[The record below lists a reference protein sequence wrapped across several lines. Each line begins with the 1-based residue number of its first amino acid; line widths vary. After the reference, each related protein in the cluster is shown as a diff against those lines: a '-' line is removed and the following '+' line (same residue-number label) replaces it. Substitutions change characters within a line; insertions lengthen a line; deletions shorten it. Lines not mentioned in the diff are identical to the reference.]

1 MSAVCQYRGMLRL
14 PLCTLLLT
22 FASLVPCVA
31 SAAVPE
37 RAWGTYVGAA
47 GDDIVVALAV
57 DAEGMLYACGTTRST
72 TGISTPGSFQPTT
85 PGDQK
90 DVFLLKFTPGGA
102 RVWGTYLGGKSED
115 NCHGVAVD
123 GAGNVAVVGNTL
135 SSDFDTTPDTVMPV
149 YGGIG
154 EFDGFVVL
162 FDTDGQRLWG
172 TYIGGVLGD
181 SLDGVAFDE
190 MGAPHVA
197 GISSGE
203 LSFDLPGAHQP
214 APAGLQDSLLIKLD
228 ADGGLVWGTYHGGVS
243 SDIATSIAVGAD
255 AIYIGG
261 YTGSSEGIATPGAWQ
276 AMKAGSLDNFV
287 ARFAADGSLVWA
299 TYYGG
304 EGIESDGEL
313 AIAGGGDVVWASYTT
328 STTGIATPGA
338 HKNFLGGS
346 RDVVL
351 ARFDGGGD
359 LTWATYV
366 GSSGDDQRGSVAV
379 DPYGNLLLVG
389 LTNSTSFIA
398 TQDAYQGAL
407 AGEYDLFLAKF
418 DPAGARVW
426 STYYGGPAYENN
438 DNGNLA
444 VHGPDAV
451 YIAGKTKSLTG
462 VATPD
467 AFQPVAGAKEDGFV
481 VRFDQANLGGVCQ
494 DDADCAIG
502 FCADGVCCDD
512 PCGGADPGDCQTCS
526 AALGAVVDGTCTL
539 LAADTTCR
547 PAAAECDAPEL
558 CSGDEAA
565 CPADAPV
572 SDDTPCSDGLCLGGV
587 CEPAMTTSGSDTSSG
602 SGDTSAGS
610 SDTSTGSADPSTGS
624 SEAGGDSQVP
634 TGGSSDGSSS
644 DADGVPTGT
653 GPDVPGS
660 TGAADPS
667 GDASTGQGTAGQTD
681 GGCGCA
687 TGHAPMD
694 MCLVTLSVLA
704 LGRRRRRGLD
714 VQR

>member
-1 MSAVCQYRGMLRL
+1 MAAVCQYRGMLRL
-14 PLCTLLLT
+14 PLCTLLLVLG
-22 FASLVPCVA
+22 SLAPCVA
-31 SAAVPE
+31 GAAVPE
-37 RAWGTYVGAA
+37 RVWGTYVGAA

-72 TGISTPGSFQPTT
+72 TGIATPGSFQPTT
-85 PGDQK
+85 PGDK
-90 DVFLLKFTPGGA
+90 TDVFLLKFTPGGV
-102 RVWGTYLGGKSED
+102 RVWGTYLGGKSDD

-162 FDTDGQRLWG
+162 FDGDGQRLWG
-172 TYIGGVLGD
+172 TYIGGALGD
-181 SLDGVAFDE
+181 SIDGVGFDE
-190 MGAPHVA
+190 MGAPHLA

-203 LSFDLPGAHQP
+203 LKFALPGAHQP

-228 ADGGLVWGTYHGGVS
+228 ADGGLVWGTYYGGVS

-255 AIYIGG
+255 AIYVGG
-261 YTGSSEGIATPGAWQ
+261 YTGSSQGIATPGAWQ
-276 AMKAGSLDNFV
+276 SMKAGSLDNFV
-287 ARFAADGSLVWA
+287 ARFDVDGSLEWA

-304 EGIESDGEL
+304 EGVESDGEL
-313 AIAGGGDVVWASYTT
+313 AIALNGDAVWASYTT
-328 STTGIATPGA
+328 STMGIATPGA

-346 RDVVL
+346 RDVIL
-351 ARFDGGGD
+351 ARFAGDGD

-379 DPYGNLLLVG
+379 DPYGNILLTG

-426 STYYGGPAYENN
+426 GTYYGGPAYENN
-438 DNGNLA
+438 DNGNIA

-462 VATPD
+462 IATPD
-467 AFQPVAGAKEDGFV
+467 GFQPVAGAKEDGFV

-494 DDADCAIG
+494 ADADCEIG
-502 FCADGVCCDD
+502 FCADGVCCDE
-512 PCGGADPGDCQTCS
+512 PCGGEDPDDCQTCS
-526 AALGAVVDGTCTL
+526 AALGAVVDGACTL

-558 CSGDEAA
+558 CSGDAAA

-572 SDDTPCSDGLCLGGV
+572 ADDTPCGDGLCLGGV
-587 CEPAMTTSGSDTSSG
+587 CEPAM
-602 SGDTSAGS
+602 A
-610 SDTSTGSADPSTGS
+610 SDTSTGAVETSTGAVETSTGSVETSTGAVETSTGS
-624 SEAGGDSQVP
+624 SDSGGDSQVP

-644 DADGVPTGT
+644 DPGVPTGT

-660 TGAADPS
+660 TGAADS
-667 GDASTGQGTAGQTD
+667 AADASTGTDTAGQTE
-681 GGCGCA
+681 GGCGCSS
-687 TGHAPMD
+687 GHAPMD
-694 MCLVTLSVLA
+694 MSLVPFAALA
-704 LGRRRRRGLD
+704 LARRRRR
-714 VQR
+714 